1 MALVAIVGAAI
12 FVPRLTGAPA
22 PLVLV
27 LAALAQVA
35 ALLLISRALVPA
47 AARRSSWTVS
57 ASLAVVVLLTAI
69 HTLTFFSAFTL
80 PALAG
85 KGDALFLGTLLV
97 LAAVLL
103 VIPRPLATTP
113 SFGWW
118 PGLAPVGAIAA
129 LAFAG
134 AALRRPAPP
143 SAAATTTPVVATWNL
158 HYGFG
163 EDWRFDPEMVARA
176 IEASGADVI
185 ALQEVPAG
193 LLAMYGV
200 DLSAWLGHRLGM
212 RDYFAPSI
220 DGQLGDAILT
230 RLPASGFE
238 SIVLPP
244 ESGDL
249 KRLVKVVVDAGG
261 TRVPVYAA
269 HFGLTDEER
278 ARQAQAVVAAIEPG
292 PAIFAGDLNAEE
304 GGAVIAALEAAG
316 FADAFSLAGVAG
328 APTWPAIV
336 PEVRID
342 WIRVRGFGATSAA
355 VSGAGGSDHRLVSA
369 TIAIPGS

>member
-1 MALVAIVGAAI
+1 
-12 FVPRLTGAPA
+12 
-22 PLVLV
+22 
-27 LAALAQVA
+27 
-35 ALLLISRALVPA
+35 
-47 AARRSSWTVS
+47 
-57 ASLAVVVLLTAI
+57 
-69 HTLTFFSAFTL
+69 
-80 PALAG
+80 
-85 KGDALFLGTLLV
+85 
-97 LAAVLL
+97 
-103 VIPRPLATTP
+103 
-113 SFGWW
+113 
-118 PGLAPVGAIAA
+118 
-129 LAFAG
+129 
-134 AALRRPAPP
+134 
-143 SAAATTTPVVATWNL
+143 
-158 HYGFG
+158 
-163 EDWRFDPEMVARA
+163 MVARA

-355 VSGAGGSDHRLVSA
+355 VSGARGYDHRLVSA
-369 TIAIPGS
+369 TIEIPGS